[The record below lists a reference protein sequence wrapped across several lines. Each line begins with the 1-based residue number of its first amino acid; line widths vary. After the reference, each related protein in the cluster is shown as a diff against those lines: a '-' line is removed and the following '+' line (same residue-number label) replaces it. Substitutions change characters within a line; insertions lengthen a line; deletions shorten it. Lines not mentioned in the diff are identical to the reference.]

1 MSSFRSL
8 VSHPRR
14 IAADAVLDAWL
25 KDEDKDGW
33 KEGPN
38 AKIPAVN
45 LLVRKGNPGFNSNE
59 AEATFKSRTETEWP
73 IARTEYRKLYLTSD
87 NKLST
92 TKPSDSG
99 TFNLDA
105 LGKSKP
111 IHFEVKFD
119 KETEVT
125 GHPTAN
131 LVYSIEPRADGS
143 APRDLD
149 VFVTLRHFDANG
161 KEVFYTG
168 TAGDPVPLAKG
179 WLRASLRAIN
189 TESPKHRD
197 WLPYREYRST
207 DVDYLKPKTK
217 YALLV
222 EIWPT
227 SVVVDAGGKIVLEVA
242 TGDTQGSG
250 IFLHDDPV
258 DRNEDDFGGV
268 NVLHVGGEDESWLK
282 LPIV

>member
-1 MSSFRSL
+1 MF
-8 VSHPRR
+8 
-14 IAADAVLDAWL
+14 ADAVLDAWL

-38 AKIPAVN
+38 AKIPAVSV
-45 LLVRKGNPGFNSNE
+45 LVRKGNPGFNSNE
-59 AEATFKSRTETEWP
+59 AEAMFKSRRETEWP
-73 IARTEYRKLYLTSD
+73 LARTEYRQFYLTPDS
-87 NKLST
+87 KLST
-92 TKPSDSG
+92 DKPSDSG
-99 TFNLDA
+99 TFELEA

-111 IHFEVKFD
+111 ITFEATFD

-131 LVYSIEPRADGS
+131 LVYSVEPRADGS

-149 VFVTLRHFDANG
+149 VFVTLRHFDAKG
-161 KEVFYTG
+161 EEVFYTG

-179 WLRASLRAIN
+179 WLRASLRAVN
-189 TESPKHRD
+189 TESPKHCD

-207 DVDYLKPKTK
+207 DVDYLKPNTK
-217 YALLV
+217 YALLI

-250 IFLHDDPV
+250 IFLHDDPA
-258 DRNEDDFGGV
+258 DRNEDDFGGI
-268 NVLHVGGEDESWLK
+268 NVLHVGGEAESWLK